1 MTLHSLLTS
10 WSFEPLVLI
19 SLGAAALLYLRGVAY
34 TSRLGLGPHLR
45 WWQIVCF
52 YLGLLV
58 VFIALESEI
67 DIGSDQLLW
76 IHMIQHDLLTMLAPP
91 LLLLGN
97 PGWIIWRAFPAS
109 WRREVLLQAIH
120 LRWPW
125 RIGHAIGR
133 VASNPSLVLAIFL
146 GDFLFWHIPFL
157 YDLTLDHENI
167 HIMEH
172 LLFILTALLFWAQVI
187 PTHPQK
193 RPARLQ
199 LPATSGM
206 ERLSRPQQVLYLAAA
221 AFVMNILGAIF
232 VFSVGP
238 IYQHYAALVRT
249 PDMPSVV
256 VDQHYAGV
264 AMDIPGTLIF
274 FSAMMIILGLWL
286 LEDERAA
293 EAEATI
299 PSYRGYRR

>member
-1 MTLHSLLTS
+1 MTVSSFLTA
-10 WSFEPLVLI
+10 WQFEPLVVI
-19 SLGAAALLYLRGVAY
+19 SLGAAALLYLRGVIY
-34 TSRLGLGPHLR
+34 TSKLGLGPHLR
-45 WWQIVCF
+45 WWQIACF

-58 VFIALESEI
+58 VFMALESGI
-67 DIGSDQLLW
+67 DSGADELLW

-97 PGWIIWRAFPAS
+97 PGWITWRAFPAS
-109 WRREVLLQAIH
+109 WRRVVLLQAIR

-125 RIGHAIGR
+125 RAGHAIGR
-133 VASNPSLVLAIFL
+133 AAANPSVVLAIFL
-146 GDFLFWHIPFL
+146 GDFLFWHIPFF
-157 YDLTLDHENI
+157 YNLTLYHQNI
-167 HIMEH
+167 HILEH
-172 LLFILTALLFWAQVI
+172 LLFIFTALLFWAQVI
-187 PTHPQK
+187 STHPQR

-199 LPATSGM
+199 QSAALGK
-206 ERLSRPQQVLYLAAA
+206 ERLSRPQQVIYLAAA
-221 AFVMNILGAIF
+221 ALVMNVLGAVF

-238 IYQHYAALVRT
+238 IYQYYAALVRT

-274 FSAMMIILGLWL
+274 FCSMMIILGLWL

-293 EAEATI
+293 EAEATLS
-299 PSYRGYRR
+299 SYRT

>member
-1 MTLHSLLTS
+1 MTLQSLLTS

-19 SLGAAALLYLRGVAY
+19 SLGATALLYLRGVVY

-45 WWQIVCF
+45 WWQIACF

-67 DIGSDQLLW
+67 DIGSNQLLW
-76 IHMIQHDLLTMLAPP
+76 IHMIQHDLLTILAPP

-97 PGWIIWRAFPAS
+97 PGWIMWRALPAS
-109 WRREVLLQAIH
+109 WRRKVLLQAIH
-120 LRWPW
+120 LQWPW
-125 RIGHAIGR
+125 RIGQAIGR
-133 VASNPSLVLAIFL
+133 AASNPSLVLAIFL
-146 GDFLFWHIPFL
+146 GDFLFWHIPYF
-157 YDLTLDHENI
+157 YDLTLYHENI

-187 PTHPQK
+187 PTHPQR

-199 LPATSGM
+199 LTVTTGKD
-206 ERLSRPQQVLYLAAA
+206 RLSRPQQVLYLAAA

-238 IYQHYAALVRT
+238 IYQYYAALVRT
-249 PDMPSVV
+249 PDMSSVV

-264 AMDIPGTLIF
+264 AMDIPGTFIF

-293 EAEATI
+293 EAEATVS
-299 PSYRGYRR
+299 SYRS